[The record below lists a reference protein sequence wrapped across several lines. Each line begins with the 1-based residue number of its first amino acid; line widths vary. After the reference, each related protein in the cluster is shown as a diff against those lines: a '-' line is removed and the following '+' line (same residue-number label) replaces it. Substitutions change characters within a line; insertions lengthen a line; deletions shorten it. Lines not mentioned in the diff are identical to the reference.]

1 MWENLVWRRTAA
13 LWTVRSVEVE
23 RKTHQETRLHSRVHA
38 GATMLPDA
46 VVLPRRHTTEINAPL
61 CPHLGD
67 EKKKKSQRDK
77 VFISNSWAVNLTQ
90 KYKNI
95 SWKDEYI
102 TEWVS
107 TVLSIPAPKINKHQH
122 AARLRGLV
130 RRLKAKEISGWN
142 VFLIL
147 ACFSRDYFQQCTYS
161 FIFPLSKGILM
172 GESTNKYVRFDVFI
186 LSFFFFSFFHC
197 SALSVKQLACL
208 LFLTRSFDISHNL
221 TKATWERA

>member
-107 TVLSIPAPKINKHQH
+107 TVLSIPAPRINKHQH
-122 AARLRGLV
+122 TARLRGLV

-147 ACFSRDYFQQCTYS
+147 ACFSGTIFNNALIYLFFRCQRGYLWERAQTNMSDLMCS
-161 FIFPLSKGILM
+161 FCL
-172 GESTNKYVRFDVFI
+172 
-186 LSFFFFSFFHC
+186 FFFLSFFHC